1 MPKADKR
8 ANSTAQP
15 GSSTITGSPGRS
27 SVRLTMSSACVAPT
41 VVMMFS
47 GAACTFSVASF
58 LDSTRRSPVSPRG
71 SPYCSEKSFNARVLV
86 TLRTAAGMNVDSSQ
100 AGGNTPMPGCG
111 LSLILWNMPRISAV
125 ALTGGAP
132 RAAPRP
138 APRAANQCAVLQLPM
153 ARSTSWAPAS
163 SSSAPLSSNPLAI
176 SRTKKPRFLR
186 ASTSPCASNWSYAAT
201 TVEGLTPCCCAHCR
215 TEGRRAPGASSR
227 LRMRSPK
234 RADSCSVSDWV
245 VVFISMAV
253 SLCTVIAANTDH
265 ELRCLTVLVVY

>member
-1 MPKADKR
+1 MHIQRGQLLGQHP
-8 ANSTAQP
+8 AQP
-15 GSSTITGSPGRS
+15 R
-27 SVRLTMSSACVAPT
+27 VAQRL
-41 VVMMFS
+41 
-47 GAACTFSVASF
+47 
-58 LDSTRRSPVSPRG
+58 
-71 SPYCSEKSFNARVLV
+71 
-86 TLRTAAGMNVDSSQ
+86 
-100 AGGNTPMPGCG
+100 
-111 LSLILWNMPRISAV
+111 
-125 ALTGGAP
+125 
-132 RAAPRP
+132 
-138 APRAANQCAVLQLPM
+138 AVLQRKIIQRACAGHLAHSGGHERGLQPGRRKH
-153 ARSTSWAPAS
+153 AHAGLRLVADLVEHAPNQRRGGDGGGPPRR
-163 SSSAPLSSNPLAI
+163 SAPLSSNPLAI

-186 ASTSPCASNWSYAAT
+186 ASTRPCASNWSYAAT